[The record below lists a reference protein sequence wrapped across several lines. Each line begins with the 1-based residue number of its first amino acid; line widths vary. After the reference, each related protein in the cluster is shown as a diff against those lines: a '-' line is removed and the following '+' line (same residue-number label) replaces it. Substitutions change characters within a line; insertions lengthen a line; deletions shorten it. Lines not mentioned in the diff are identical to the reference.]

1 MGAMITRV
9 HLSNWKN
16 FRSVDVKVGPRVFIV
31 GPNASGKTNFLDALR
46 FLRDIAAPEGSL
58 VAAVKE
64 RRGLTHMRSLH
75 ARSNSNVLVEVEV
88 ILLGD
93 SEPWVYELELSGSE
107 STKKP
112 IRIEKER
119 ITHGPKVLVDR
130 PDAKDSEDD
139 RLLTQTHLQQISQS
153 LRFRPLADALAS
165 MVHVHVVPQ
174 LVRTPSRG
182 EEPSPRD
189 ASGSDFI
196 DQLAQLSPSQQKRAL
211 KRIQKIL
218 RIAVPRFSE
227 LQVNRDNLGRPH
239 LEAKYAHWRPR
250 GGWQNEQEFS
260 DGTLRLV
267 GLLWA
272 IDQGSAPLML
282 EEPELSLH
290 REVIRQL
297 PRLITQAANRSHRQ
311 VIVATHAEEMLADRG
326 IDPSEIVLL
335 APSSDGTRAT
345 LGSDR
350 PEIVSAAQ
358 ARVPLGRMISGITKP
373 PKIEQLALQLQVP
386 ER

>member
-1 MGAMITRV
+1 MSATITRV

-16 FRSVDVKVGPRVFIV
+16 FRSVDVKIGPRVFIV
-31 GPNASGKTNFLDALR
+31 GPNAAGKTNFLDALR
-46 FLRDIAAPEGSL
+46 FLRDIAAPGGSL

-88 ILLGD
+88 ALSD
-93 SEPWVYELELSGSE
+93 DPEPWTYELELSGSE
-107 STKKP
+107 STRKP
-112 IRIEKER
+112 IRIERER
-119 ITHGPKVLVDR
+119 VTHGQEVLVNR
-130 PDAKDSEDD
+130 PDANDTDD
-139 RLLTQTHLQQISQS
+139 RLLTQTHLQQITQS
-153 LRFRPLADALAS
+153 LRFRPLADTLAS

-174 LVRTPSRG
+174 LVRAPNRADQ
-182 EEPSPRD
+182 PSPRD

-196 DQLAQLSPSQQKRAL
+196 DQLAQLSPGQQKRGL
-211 KRIQKIL
+211 KSIQRIL

-227 LQVNRDNLGRPH
+227 LQVNRDQLGRPH
-239 LEAKYAHWRPR
+239 LEAKYEHWRPQ

-260 DGTLRLV
+260 DGTLRLI

-272 IDQGSAPLML
+272 IDNGAAPLML

-297 PRLITQAANRSHRQ
+297 PRLMTQAASRSHRQ

-326 IDPSEIVLL
+326 IDPSEIILL
-335 APSSDGTRAT
+335 EPSSNGTGAI
-345 LGSDR
+345 LGSDI
-350 PEIVSAAQ
+350 PEIVNAAR
-358 ARVPLGRMISGITKP
+358 ARVPLGKMISGITKP
-373 PKIEQLALQLQVP
+373 PKIEQLALQLQVS

>member
-1 MGAMITRV
+1 MSAMITRV

-16 FRSVDVKVGPRVFIV
+16 FRSVDLRLGPRVFIV
-31 GPNASGKTNFLDALR
+31 GPNAAGKTNFLDALR

-75 ARSNSNVLVEVEV
+75 ARSNSNVIIEVEV
-88 ILLGD
+88 LLSD
-93 SEPWVYELELSGSE
+93 DRQPWTYQLELSGSE

-112 IRIEKER
+112 IRIERER
-119 ITHGPKVLVDR
+119 ITHGSTILVDR
-130 PDAKDSEDD
+130 PDAKDTDD
-139 RLLTQTHLQQISQS
+139 RLLTQTHLQQITQS
-153 LRFRPLADALAS
+153 LRFRPLADALS
-165 MVHVHVVPQ
+165 SIVHVHVVPQ
-174 LVRTPSRG
+174 LVRTPARSD
-182 EEPSPRD
+182 EPSPRD

-196 DQLAQLSPSQQKRAL
+196 DQLAQLSPSQQKRVL

-227 LQVNRDNLGRPH
+227 LQVNRDKLGRPH
-239 LEAKYAHWRPR
+239 LEAKYEHWRPQ

-260 DGTLRLV
+260 DGTLRLI

-272 IDQGSAPLML
+272 IDQGTAPLIL

-297 PRLITQAANRSHRQ
+297 PRLITQAADRSHRQ

-326 IDPSEIVLL
+326 IDPSEIILL
-335 APSSDGTRAT
+335 EPSSDGTKAT
-345 LGSDR
+345 VASDR
-350 PEIVSAAQ
+350 PDIVRAAR
-358 ARVPLGRMISGITKP
+358 ARVPLGRMISGLTKP
-373 PKIEQLALQLQVP
+373 PKIEQLTLQLQGS

>member
-1 MGAMITRV
+1 MSATITRV

-16 FRSVDVKVGPRVFIV
+16 FRSVDVKIGPRVFIV
-31 GPNASGKTNFLDALR
+31 GPNAAGKTNFLDALR
-46 FLRDIAAPEGSL
+46 FLRDIAAPDGSL
-58 VAAVKE
+58 VAAVKD

-75 ARSNSNVLVEVEV
+75 ARSNSNVVLEVEV
-88 ILLGD
+88 VLSED
-93 SEPWVYELELSGSE
+93 PEPWTYELELSGSE

-119 ITHGPKVLVDR
+119 ITHGPDILVNR
-130 PDAKDSEDD
+130 PNTKDTEDPV
-139 RLLTQTHLQQISQS
+139 LLTQTHLQQISQS

-174 LVRTPSRG
+174 LVRTPTRG
-182 EEPSPRD
+182 DEPSPRD
-189 ASGSDFI
+189 ASGSNFI

-211 KRIQKIL
+211 NRIQKVL
-218 RIAVPRFSE
+218 RIAVPRFSI

-239 LEAKYAHWRPR
+239 LEAKYEHWRPQ

-260 DGTLRLV
+260 DGTLRLI

-272 IDQGSAPLML
+272 IDQGTAPLML

-335 APSSDGTRAT
+335 EPSTDGTRAV
-345 LGSDR
+345 LASER
-350 PEIVSAAQ
+350 PELVSAAK
-358 ARVPLGRMISGITKP
+358 ARVPLGKMISGITKP
-373 PKIEQLALQLQVP
+373 PKIEQLALQLQAP

>member
-1 MGAMITRV
+1 MSATITRV

-16 FRSVDVKVGPRVFIV
+16 FRAVDVRIGPRVFIV
-31 GPNASGKTNFLDALR
+31 GPNAAGKTNFLDALR

-88 ILLGD
+88 VLSD
-93 SEPWVYELELSGSE
+93 DTKPWTYELELSGSE

-119 ITHGPKVLVDR
+119 VTHGQEVLVDR
-130 PDAKDSEDD
+130 PDANDTDH
-139 RLLTQTHLQQISQS
+139 RLLTQTYLQQITQS
-153 LRFRPLADALAS
+153 LRFRPLADTLAS

-174 LVRTPSRG
+174 LVRTPARADQ
-182 EEPSPRD
+182 PSPRD

-196 DQLAQLSPSQQKRAL
+196 DQLAQLSPAQQKRAL

-227 LQVNRDNLGRPH
+227 LQVNRDQLGRPH
-239 LEAKYAHWRPR
+239 LEAKYAHWRPQ

-260 DGTLRLV
+260 DGTLRLI

-272 IDQGSAPLML
+272 IDQGVAPLML

-290 REVIRQL
+290 RDVIRQL
-297 PRLITQAANRSHRQ
+297 PRLMTQAANRSHRQ
-311 VIVATHAEEMLADRG
+311 VIVATHADEMLEDRG
-326 IDPSEIVLL
+326 IDPSEIILL
-335 APSSDGTRAT
+335 KPSSDGTQAT
-345 LGSDR
+345 LGSET
-350 PEIVSAAQ
+350 PAIVNAAR
-358 ARVPLGRMISGITKP
+358 ARVPLGRLISGITKP
-373 PKIEQLALQLQVP
+373 PKIEQLALQLQVS